1 MGRKSKRKY
10 GSRRRRNKSA
20 RGKYAVKSELKHF
33 SPSEFDTSP
42 GKTPKYLI
50 DRPKRKYKFNKKSMR
65 SRIFGTRSKR
75 DYSSLGLNRKVYD
88 RMLRRGSAYSD
99 AFRQSRDPQ
108 HELENRFAI
117 LKTQRQLK
125 GRR

>member
-20 RGKYAVKSELKHF
+20 RGKYAIERELKYY

-42 GKTPKYLI
+42 GKTPKYLKN
-50 DRPKRKYKFNKKSMR
+50 RPKRKYKFNKRSMR
-65 SRIFGTRSKR
+65 SRMFGSRSKR
-75 DYSSLGLNRKVYD
+75 DYSSLGLNRKVYNQT
-88 RMLRRGSAYSD
+88 LRRGSAYSD

-108 HELENRFAI
+108 HELENRLAM
-117 LKTQRQLK
+117 LQTERLLQ